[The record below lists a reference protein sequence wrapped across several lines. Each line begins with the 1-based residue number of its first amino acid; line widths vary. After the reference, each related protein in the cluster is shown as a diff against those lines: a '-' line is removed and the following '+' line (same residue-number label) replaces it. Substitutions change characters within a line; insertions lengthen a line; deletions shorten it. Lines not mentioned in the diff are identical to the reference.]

1 MNGVLRELVARGGGL
16 VTRTAVE
23 QVVPRWI
30 LQKACGAG
38 ELVRVLPGVFVAAQL
53 LAHGPRDAPALSRL
67 GPSMAHRAVGAW
79 ARGRAAFSHL
89 TALDL
94 WGLRRQADGEP
105 LHLSV
110 PIDSGLRGQP
120 GARVHRRRD
129 FTLEPPH
136 VVVRQGRP
144 VTRVEQALVDSWPVL
159 PLAERRAPIIKAVND
174 RLTTPERVASALR
187 VASTL
192 PDLSTLRT
200 LLTRLAEGCRS
211 PLEIWGHEHVFIGP
225 GMPAFQRQTRVAIGR
240 RIMYLDL
247 FAKREQVNIELDGA
261 TTHGDPRQRE
271 IDLRRDALL
280 ATAGILV
287 VRFAHRRLIDEP
299 DDVRRETLAIL
310 ATRRPSTARPAGG
323 DGLTVDSR
331 RSLRRDGPSA
341 AAGPAVAGSGT
352 QRRPADR
359 T

>member
-1 MNGVLRELVARGGGL
+1 M
-16 VTRTAVE
+16 
-23 QVVPRWI
+23 
-30 LQKACGAG
+30 
-38 ELVRVLPGVFVAAQL
+38 FVAAQL
-53 LAHGPRDAPALSRL
+53 LAHGPQDAPALSRL
-67 GPSMAHRAVGAW
+67 GPSTAHRAVGAW
-79 ARGRAAFSHL
+79 VRGRAAFSHL

-110 PIDSGLRGQP
+110 PTDSGLRGQP
-120 GARVHRRRD
+120 ATRVHRRRN

-144 VTRVEQALVDSWPVL
+144 VTRVERALVDSWPML
-159 PLAERRAPIIKAVND
+159 PLAERRSPIIKAVND
-174 RLTTPERVASALR
+174 RLTTPVRVASVLR
-187 VASTL
+187 DASKL

-200 LLTRLAEGCRS
+200 LLTRLADVCRS

-240 RIMYLDL
+240 RTMYLDL
-247 FAKREQVNIELDGA
+247 LAEQELVNIELDGA
-261 TTHGDPRQRE
+261 ATHGDPRQRE

-280 ATAGILV
+280 ATTGILV
-287 VRFAHRRLIDEP
+287 VRFAHRRLIHEP
-299 DDVRRETLAIL
+299 DNVRRETLAIL

-323 DGLTVDSR
+323 DGLTVDTR

-341 AAGPAVAGSGT
+341 PGPAVAGSGA

-359 T
+359 R